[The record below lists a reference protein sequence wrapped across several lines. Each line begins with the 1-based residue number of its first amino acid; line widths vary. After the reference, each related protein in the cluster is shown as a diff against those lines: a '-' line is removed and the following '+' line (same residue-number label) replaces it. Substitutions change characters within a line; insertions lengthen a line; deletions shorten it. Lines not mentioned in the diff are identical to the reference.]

1 MPAVSQAQQKLMG
14 AALAA
19 KKGAKPISAKVG
31 KIAKSMSKGELE
43 KYAGTKHK
51 GLPKKVKKES
61 LEGAVTEM
69 YAIRNPYSGCQAK
82 QLVMPFDPLS
92 GIPQDQMTPDDIRG
106 VYYDREM
113 ADSIAEQ
120 LYEEHVQYEQMLE
133 GKKQHV
139 IKKLVETIKKLEE
152 ERKGCINELES
163 QRENKIKNLG
173 KSPEEIQQQIG
184 DLETVKNRDIKR
196 LKSTTIPGSFQ
207 KERIAKLTVQIDDL
221 MATLER
227 VQNALK
233 GIENEKEVLKK
244 RKK

>member
-1 MPAVSQAQQKLMG
+1 MPAASQAQQKLMG

-82 QLVMPFDPLS
+82 ELVVPFDPLS
-92 GIPQDQMTPDDIRG
+92 GIPQDQTTPDDIRG
-106 VYYDREM
+106 VYYDRQM

-133 GKKQHV
+133 KKKQLT
-139 IKKLVETIKKLEE
+139 INKLVEKIQSLEE

-173 KSPEEIQQQIG
+173 KSPEELQKQIG
-184 DLETVKNRDIKR
+184 DLETVKNRDMRRVKATPEP
-196 LKSTTIPGSFQ
+196 STFH
-207 KERIAKLTVQIDDL
+207 KDRIAKLTVQIDDL

-233 GIENEKEVLKK
+233 GIEDESKKAKK
-244 RKK
+244 RKR